1 MKDKKIPSPEPQ
13 ENIELPEEIWIR
25 IFSLIDPESL
35 LSSVQLTNTHF
46 YSLTKDRW
54 IWEKLFKLFFP
65 EDLPS
70 PFAATFDWRNEF
82 ITLYRNQYGSL
93 TSQTRRYVFLI
104 AIGAVQDI
112 YAANFTSQDLQADQ
126 FILIKTAVQFR
137 QQAIL
142 DYFYSQQQLKKDGD
156 KSELYWATL
165 CNQQETVNS
174 LLEKKPSLINEAI
187 FEEDKTAAMLAAEVG
202 HLTLMKGLITHPNKI
217 PWKLNKEFKE
227 FHQRIVRNG
236 QLTMANEFD
245 SFIKEQQE
253 INTLDVLEP
262 MDRRTLAFRILIA
275 AADLPST
282 ISLAARY
289 GSATIFKA
297 RINQLHQ
304 KCLELQ
310 EYSVSRSPIS
320 KRDKDEDENE
330 LFQFSTEREAQQTAK
345 SEFDWE
351 IHLTT
356 LEASQHGHVNILRY
370 VLENNFFEIDR
381 PLSADQETLLC
392 RAVQFKQL
400 ELIKFLLKNQAD
412 PELALLRLLN
422 DYLLLQRDDYSE
434 IISLLLEAIEERNK
448 LNNPKLIQTV
458 IARNRADILKRL
470 FAIDPQM
477 LTKTKADTS
486 FLCQGIM
493 SGGWACVRF
502 LLKQGVEVDV
512 DSFHSAFI
520 KNDSMLAQELLN
532 RAGYSNAPKLV
543 NSLFYKRPMICYA
556 DDPDLRESLLPHV
569 NMYEAIKNLLSQ
581 ECDITDLRN
590 LIDYNDQVLKNPPID
605 KDQVLALAKEKK
617 QKSIAAELRLEIELE
632 KEAKLEEASL
642 SREDLTFAQL
652 NIQIMTSAKQA
663 DVKSSKRK
671 FEPTKKQPSERK
683 SPKLGEQDSP
693 STGRFG
699 LFTNSDRETAEL
711 LAASESTSPSSA
723 AEKTEMESTDPA
735 QDDSDTFAYHL

>member
-82 ITLYRNQYGSL
+82 TTLYRNQYGSL

-174 LLEKKPSLINEAI
+174 LLEKKPNLINEAI

-202 HLTLMKGLITHPNKI
+202 HLTLMKGLITHPTKN

-227 FHQRIVRNG
+227 LHQRIVRNG
-236 QLTMANEFD
+236 QLTMANEFE

-253 INTLDVLEP
+253 INSSPLTVDSPEP
-262 MDRRTLAFRILIA
+262 MDRRSLAFRIMIA

-304 KCLELQ
+304 KCL
-310 EYSVSRSPIS
+310 
-320 KRDKDEDENE
+320 
-330 LFQFSTEREAQQTAK
+330 
-345 SEFDWE
+345 
-351 IHLTT
+351 
-356 LEASQHGHVNILRY
+356 
-370 VLENNFFEIDR
+370 
-381 PLSADQETLLC
+381 
-392 RAVQFKQL
+392 
-400 ELIKFLLKNQAD
+400 
-412 PELALLRLLN
+412 
-422 DYLLLQRDDYSE
+422 
-434 IISLLLEAIEERNK
+434 
-448 LNNPKLIQTV
+448 
-458 IARNRADILKRL
+458 
-470 FAIDPQM
+470 
-477 LTKTKADTS
+477 
-486 FLCQGIM
+486 
-493 SGGWACVRF
+493 
-502 LLKQGVEVDV
+502 
-512 DSFHSAFI
+512 
-520 KNDSMLAQELLN
+520 
-532 RAGYSNAPKLV
+532 
-543 NSLFYKRPMICYA
+543 
-556 DDPDLRESLLPHV
+556 
-569 NMYEAIKNLLSQ
+569 
-581 ECDITDLRN
+581 
-590 LIDYNDQVLKNPPID
+590 
-605 KDQVLALAKEKK
+605 
-617 QKSIAAELRLEIELE
+617 
-632 KEAKLEEASL
+632 
-642 SREDLTFAQL
+642 
-652 NIQIMTSAKQA
+652 
-663 DVKSSKRK
+663 
-671 FEPTKKQPSERK
+671 
-683 SPKLGEQDSP
+683 
-693 STGRFG
+693 
-699 LFTNSDRETAEL
+699 
-711 LAASESTSPSSA
+711 
-723 AEKTEMESTDPA
+723 
-735 QDDSDTFAYHL
+735 